1 MSTLPPWLTRTGP
14 VVAAGIEA
22 VLVNG
27 VSPSTELG
35 LSLLAAASLLPRHRY
50 PVTVLLATLLGLY
63 IGYAVFASLIAL
75 YTVACRHGD
84 RRLLAVCAALVASA
98 HILPYPIGNPVLS
111 PSREVALQIIDAFVT
126 AGAPVMLGLFVTTRR
141 ELAARLAELTH
152 TRGREDRLLAER
164 VLATERVRLA
174 REMHDVV
181 AHQVSL
187 ISLQAGGLT
196 VGARDPASRDT
207 AATIRELS
215 VRTLNELRQMVG
227 VLRAAGGNCEQLSP
241 QPRLSDIPRLIE
253 DSGLSVDCDIADGL
267 TDRFPESVERA
278 AFRTVQETL
287 TNVRKHSPGALA
299 LVVIR
304 QEADGLRVEV
314 RSGPPDPM
322 VPPLDL
328 PNGGHGLIGL
338 RERVQLL
345 GGAFEARATED
356 GGFLVS
362 ACLPTSSRP

>member
-1 MSTLPPWLTRTGP
+1 MTRTVP
-14 VVAAGIEA
+14 VVASGVEA
-22 VLVNG
+22 LLVNG

-35 LSLLAAASLLPRHRY
+35 LSLFAAAALLLRHRC
-50 PVTVLLATLLGLY
+50 PVTVLLATLPGLY
-63 IGYAVFASLIAL
+63 IGYVMFAPLIAL
-75 YTVACRHGD
+75 YTVACRRDD
-84 RRLLAVCAALVASA
+84 RRLLALCALLVAAA
-98 HILPYPIGNPVLS
+98 HFLPYPIGNPVLS

-141 ELAARLAELTH
+141 ELAARLAELTRS
-152 TRGREDRLLAER
+152 RGREDRLLAER

-187 ISLQAGGLT
+187 ISLQAGGLRVST
-196 VGARDPASRDT
+196 HDPATRHT

-241 QPRLSDIPRLIE
+241 QPRLSDIRRLIE
-253 DSGLSVDCDIADGL
+253 DSGLTVDCDIADSF

-287 TNVRKHSPGALA
+287 TNVRKHSPGAWA
-299 LVVIR
+299 RIVIR
-304 QEADGLRVEV
+304 QEAEGLRVEV
-314 RSGPPDPM
+314 RSGPPDPT

-328 PNGGHGLIGL
+328 PNGGHGLVGL

-345 GGAFEARATED
+345 GGAFEARPTDD

-362 ACLPTSSRP
+362 ACLPTSAGP

>member
-1 MSTLPPWLTRTGP
+1 M
-14 VVAAGIEA
+14 
-22 VLVNG
+22 
-27 VSPSTELG
+27 
-35 LSLLAAASLLPRHRY
+35 
-50 PVTVLLATLLGLY
+50 LLATLPGLY
-63 IGYAVFASLIAL
+63 IGYTVFASLFAL
-75 YTVACRHGD
+75 YTVACRRGD
-84 RRLLAVCAALVASA
+84 RRLLAGCAVLVAAA
-98 HILPYPIGNPVLS
+98 HFLPYPIGNPVLS

-126 AGAPVMLGLFVTTRR
+126 AGGPIVLGLFVTTRR
-141 ELAARLAELTH
+141 ELAARLAELTR

-196 VGARDPASRDT
+196 VVARDPAARDA

-227 VLRAAGGNCEQLSP
+227 VLRAAGGNCEQLGP

-253 DSGLSVDCDIADGL
+253 DSGLSVEWDVTDGL
-267 TDRFPESVERA
+267 MGRFPESVERA

-287 TNVRKHSPGALA
+287 TNVRKHAPGASVRIA
-299 LVVIR
+299 VR
-304 QEADGLRVEV
+304 QEAGGLRVEV
-314 RSGPPDPM
+314 RSGPPDPTAA
-322 VPPLDL
+322 PPHL
-328 PNGGHGLIGL
+328 PHGGHGLVGL
-338 RERVQLL
+338 RERAQLL
-345 GGAFEARATED
+345 GGAFEARPTQD

-362 ACLPTSSRP
+362 ACLPTGAGP